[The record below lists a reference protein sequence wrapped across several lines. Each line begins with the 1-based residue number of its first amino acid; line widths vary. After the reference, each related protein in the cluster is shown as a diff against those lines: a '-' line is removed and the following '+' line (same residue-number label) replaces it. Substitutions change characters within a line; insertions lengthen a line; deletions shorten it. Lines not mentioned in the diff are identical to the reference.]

1 MSTKYDKTVDDLLS
15 KLNGKQG
22 KLEDNQSYYDAT
34 VRLRALGLSVPPEM
48 RHMTA
53 AIGWP
58 GMYVSS
64 LEERLDVEDFR
75 MGDSTEGDER
85 LRDWWQANLLDVE
98 SGPGHTETLVHG
110 ISYITVSAPDEE
122 AGEDP
127 EIPVIKL
134 ESPFNFIATQDYR
147 TRKVKE
153 ALRIYEDPE
162 IPNEKYV
169 ALFLPDETVY
179 LGQSQKSSSQWV
191 VDHVVR
197 HELGRVLVSPLVNRN
212 RIHQWEGVSEITN
225 ELRSATDAGSRIMM
239 DLQAAAELMAIP
251 QRYFFGVSEE
261 DFPVDLD
268 QPGAAM
274 EAYMGRIMAFA
285 NEQGK
290 AGQFLA
296 ADLRNYVDA
305 LQELAKQ
312 VASYTG
318 LPPQYLSFSSD
329 NPASAEAIKSAESRL
344 IKKVERKARL
354 FGQSWEEAMRLGM
367 LVIDG
372 SIPRDA
378 YKLETVW
385 RDPSTPTFAAKADG
399 TVKLHQQG
407 IVPTKQARIDLGY
420 TDIQIAEMEKMD
432 KDDPVSQLNQL
443 LFQNDATQQGLD
455 NQSKQADNA
464 ATRVQPST
472 A

>member
-1 MSTKYDKTVDDLLS
+1 MATAYDSIIDDLMT

-22 KLEDNQSYYDAT
+22 DLEENQAYYDAT
-34 VRLRALGLSVPPEM
+34 FRLRALGLSTPPEM
-48 RHMTA
+48 RFLTA
-53 AIGWP
+53 AVGWP
-58 GMYVSS
+58 SMYVTS

-75 MGDSTEGDER
+75 MGDESAGDDR

-98 SGPGHTETLVHG
+98 SGPGHIETLVHG
-110 ISYITVSAPDEE
+110 ISYITVSAPNED
-122 AGEDP
+122 ADEDP
-127 EIPVIKL
+127 DIPIIKL
-134 ESPFNFIATQDYR
+134 ESPFNFIAKQDYR
-147 TRKVKE
+147 TRKVKQ
-153 ALRIYEDPE
+153 ALRVYEDPE

-179 LGQSQKSSSQWV
+179 LGQSKNSSSQWV
-191 VDHVVR
+191 LDYRVPHD
-197 HELGRVLVSPLVNRN
+197 LGRVLVSPLVNRN
-212 RIHQWEGVSEITN
+212 RIHQWCGVSEISR
-225 ELRSATDAGSRIMM
+225 ELRSATDAASRIMM
-239 DLQAAAELMAIP
+239 NLQSAAELMAIP
-251 QRYFFGVSEE
+251 QRILFGVSEE
-261 DFPVDLD
+261 DFPVDVTK
-268 QPGAAM
+268 PGAAM
-274 EAYMGRIMAFA
+274 EAYMARIMAFE
-285 NEQGK
+285 NESGK
-290 AGQFLA
+290 ATQFNS

-372 SIPRDA
+372 DIPRDA

-399 TVKLHQQG
+399 TVKLHMQG
-407 IVPTKQARIDLGY
+407 IVPTEQARIDLGY
-420 TDIQIAEMEKMD
+420 SDVQRKEMAKMD
-432 KDDPVSQLNQL
+432 KSDPVSQLNQL
-443 LFQNDATQQGLD
+443 LFQQDTTQQGLD
-455 NQSKQADNA
+455 NQAESNA
-464 ATRVQPST
+464 ASNVRANS

>member
-1 MSTKYDKTVDDLLS
+1 MSTKYDTMVDDLLTE
-15 KLNGKQG
+15 LNGKQG
-22 KLEDNQSYYDAT
+22 ALEENQAYYDAT
-34 VRLRALGLSVPPEM
+34 VRLRALGLSTPPEM
-48 RHMTA
+48 RFLTA
-53 AIGWP
+53 AVGWP
-58 GMYVSS
+58 SMYITS

-75 MGDSTEGDER
+75 MGDESAGDDR

-98 SGPGHTETLVHG
+98 SGPGHIETLVHG
-110 ISYITVSAPDEE
+110 ISYVTVSAPNED
-122 AGEDP
+122 ADEDP
-127 EIPVIKL
+127 SIPIIKL
-134 ESPFNFIATQDYR
+134 ESPFNFIAKQDYR
-147 TRKVKE
+147 TRKVKS
-153 ALRIYEDPE
+153 ALRVYEDPE

-179 LGQSQKSSSQWV
+179 LAQSKNQSSQWV
-191 VDHVVR
+191 IDHRVS

-212 RIHQWEGVSEITN
+212 RIHQWNGVSEISK
-225 ELRSATDAGSRIMM
+225 ELRSATDAASRIMM
-239 DLQAAAELMAIP
+239 NLQSAAELMAIP
-251 QRYFFGVSEE
+251 QRILFGVREE
-261 DFPVDLD
+261 DFPVDVNK
-268 QPGAAM
+268 PGAAM
-274 EAYMGRIMAFA
+274 EAYMARIMAFE
-285 NEQGK
+285 NDQGK
-290 AGQFLA
+290 ATQFQS

-372 SIPRDA
+372 SIPQDA

-407 IVPTKQARIDLGY
+407 IVPTEQARIDLGY
-420 TDIQIAEMEKMD
+420 SDVQRKEMQKMD
-432 KDDPVSQLNQL
+432 KSDPVSQLNQL
-443 LFQNDATQQGLD
+443 LFQQDTTQQGLD
-455 NQSKQADNA
+455 NQANA
-464 ATRVQPST
+464 NATSRVQSSS

>member
-1 MSTKYDKTVDDLLS
+1 MTQWDKTVDDLLTD
-15 KLNGKQG
+15 LNGKQG
-22 KLEDNQSYYDAT
+22 VLNENQAYYDAT
-34 VRLRALGLSVPPEM
+34 FRLRALGLSTPPEM
-48 RHMTA
+48 RHLTA
-53 AIGWP
+53 AVGWP
-58 GMYVSS
+58 SMYISS

-75 MGDSTEGDER
+75 IGDESEGDER
-85 LRDWWQANLLDVE
+85 LRNWWQANLLDVD
-98 SGPGHTETLVHG
+98 SGPGHTEALVHG
-110 ISYITVSAPDEE
+110 IAYITVSAPDEDE
-122 AGEDP
+122 GEDP
-127 EIPVIKL
+127 EIPIIKL
-134 ESPFNFIATQDYR
+134 ESPFNFIAKQDYR

-153 ALRIYEDPE
+153 ALRVYEDPE

-169 ALFLPDETVY
+169 ALYLPDETVY
-179 LGQSQKSSSQWV
+179 LGQSKNKNTQWILDKRV
-191 VDHVVR
+191 P
-197 HELGRVLVSPLVNRN
+197 HEMGRVLVSPLVNRA
-212 RIHQWEGVSEITN
+212 RIHEWCGRSEISK
-225 ELRSATDAGSRIMM
+225 ELRSATDAASRIMM
-239 DLQAAAELMAIP
+239 NLQSASELMAIP
-251 QRYFFGVSEE
+251 QRIIFGVDESE
-261 DFPVDLD
+261 FPVDVT

-274 EAYMGRIMAFA
+274 EAYMARIMAFA
-285 NEQGK
+285 NEGAK
-290 AGQFLA
+290 ATQFSA
-296 ADLRNYVDA
+296 SDLRNYVDA

-372 SIPRDA
+372 TVPRDA

-399 TVKLHQQG
+399 TTKLHAAG
-407 IVPTKQARIDLGY
+407 IIPTEQARIDLGY
-420 TDIQIAEMEKMD
+420 SDIQRKEMQKMD
-432 KDDPVSQLNQL
+432 KNDPVSMMNQL

-455 NQSKQADNA
+455 NQANANA
-464 ATRVQPST
+464 ARRVQSPP